1 MTEPGQHV
9 ELVLVSRVSYQLS
22 YLGVLGQCFLRVPGQ
37 GPKHAAFREPRI
49 K

>member
-1 MTEPGQHV
+1 
-9 ELVLVSRVSYQLS
+9 
-22 YLGVLGQCFLRVPGQ
+22 LGQCFLRVPGQ